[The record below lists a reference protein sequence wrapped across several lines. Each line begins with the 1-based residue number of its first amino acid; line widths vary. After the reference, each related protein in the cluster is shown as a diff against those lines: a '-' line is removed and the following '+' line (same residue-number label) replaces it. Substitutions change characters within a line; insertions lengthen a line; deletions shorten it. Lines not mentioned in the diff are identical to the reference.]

1 MQEVLTF
8 FRAKGYR
15 TYISSPAADRI
26 SSACIPSA
34 CMESHLRRRHSRP
47 PRAQCASHRTPRREP
62 PAHPRQV
69 LSSSPTSRRG
79 QAKGK
84 FSAEGRL
91 QRASASPSGD
101 PTRDLTMP
109 AVGHRFESP
118 QVHQEVRVN
127 RRDFLRHRIPR
138 HFSSLP
144 RQGPVSV
151 GGPAILRA
159 IPGASCRKS
168 LAANRP

>member
-1 MQEVLTF
+1 VYSERVYGIPPTPTPFSTASCTM
-8 FRAKGYR
+8 
-15 TYISSPAADRI
+15 RI
-26 SSACIPSA
+26 
-34 CMESHLRRRHSRP
+34 
-47 PRAQCASHRTPRREP
+47 ASTPRREP

-109 AVGHRFESP
+109 AMGHRFESP
-118 QVHQEVRVN
+118 QVH
-127 RRDFLRHRIPR
+127 H
-138 HFSSLP
+138 
-144 RQGPVSV
+144 
-151 GGPAILRA
+151 
-159 IPGASCRKS
+159 
-168 LAANRP
+168 ANI